1 MGLARSRS
9 LAIVVVEGEPGI
21 GKSRLLREATLS
33 LATAEDALM
42 IGHGVDLAGG
52 ELPFG
57 VVADA
62 LRDLIRREGV
72 PAVRAASPDS
82 CEILGSLVPGLA
94 KAAGEP
100 IRVEIFDAFV
110 TLVATMARDRLVWLV
125 AEDLHWADTSSR
137 DLLAYLVRV
146 VGPARLMVT
155 VTLRRRDG
163 VADRAVSRFV
173 NELARQSGVYRIE
186 LKRLSRDEVG
196 DQILDMLHQ
205 PADRALVDRAVALA
219 QGIPFLTEELVL
231 AGLQASGPVPSS
243 VFDLMLDRVGELSVA
258 AATVVRASSV
268 GGGHLWHRL
277 LAKVCELPDAVMT
290 DACAEAVAAQV
301 LEVDETGVAY
311 RFRHALLR
319 EAVLAALLPADRVH
333 WHQRWACELEADESS
348 PDRDFG
354 RLAAAHHWERTGDAA
369 RAFRTTLE
377 AVEIARSVGAS
388 SELAALMQRLL
399 RLWSQVPDAA
409 TLAGDSPDQILDET
423 IDALIQADEW
433 LTGLAVIDDE
443 LAKPFAEEDLS
454 RRAALRV
461 RRRWFL
467 QQLGRDDDE
476 TQAELASLLA
486 QLIGAP
492 ASPLLVE
499 ALIRLGFDLVAE
511 SPASASRAHARAVEV
526 ASSLGRPRK
535 LLWAKSATAL
545 HLSLVGH
552 VEDAISMNLEMLPS
566 VRAQF
571 PAEASLLEADCAWW
585 LCCLGKYEEAQEMGL
600 RAVNGIA
607 RPEQARRI
615 WGVAMAHL
623 CAALIARGRWD
634 EAARRVD
641 RARSV
646 GVTGTRGAVLDVLAG
661 ILACYRGDLSA
672 AQQAARA
679 AQSRL
684 PDREGQVWP
693 AIRSWVRWLH
703 AEIGAARDDSDEV
716 RDQVSPLWEIPGLE
730 IASDIM
736 WRPLLVAAR
745 LEADLARHTLGR
757 RGGVRPSAPSPAG
770 EQHIGRMRKVAAR
783 LHQSGDLGV
792 SWMAHFDAECGRFAG
807 EMDPAPWMRVADLWG
822 RVGQVHDQ
830 AWALLR
836 VGECHVGA
844 GNKRAAA
851 GVLRQAGLI
860 AEELGARPLDA
871 AITDL
876 VRQARLDIEADEENQ
891 GRRAQVLALTGREI
905 EVLTLVAS
913 GRSNAEIAQELFISP
928 KTASVHVTH
937 ILAKLSVRS
946 RTEAAATAHRL
957 RLL

>member
-1 MGLARSRS
+1 MERPRTE
-9 LAIVVVEGEPGI
+9 V
-21 GKSRLLREATLS
+21 
-33 LATAEDALM
+33 
-42 IGHGVDLAGG
+42 
-52 ELPFG
+52 
-57 VVADA
+57 
-62 LRDLIRREGV
+62 
-72 PAVRAASPDS
+72 
-82 CEILGSLVPGLA
+82 
-94 KAAGEP
+94 
-100 IRVEIFDAFV
+100 FDAFV
-110 TLVATMARDRLVWLV
+110 NLVAAIGTDRLVWLV

-146 VGPARLMVT
+146 VGPAQLLVT
-155 VTLRRRDG
+155 VTLRSRDG

-173 NELARQSGVYRIE
+173 NELARHSGVQRIE
-186 LKRLSRDEVG
+186 LGRLSRDEVG
-196 DQILDMLHQ
+196 DQILDLLKQ
-205 PADRALVDRAVALA
+205 PVDRALVDRAVALA
-219 QGIPFLTEELVL
+219 QGVPFLTEELVL
-231 AGLQASGPVPSS
+231 GGLQASGPVPNS
-243 VFDLMLDRVGELSVA
+243 VFDLMLDRVDELSGSA
-258 AATVVRASSV
+258 STVVRASSV
-268 GGGHLWHRL
+268 AGGHLWHQL
-277 LAKVCELPDAVMT
+277 LAKVCELPDAEMIG
-290 DACAEAVAAQV
+290 ACAEAVASQV

-319 EAVLAALLPADRVH
+319 EAVLAALLPADRLH
-333 WHQRWACELEADESS
+333 WHQRWASELEADTSS

-354 RLAAAHHWERTGDAA
+354 RIAAAHHWERTGDAA
-369 RAFRTTLE
+369 RAFRATLE

-409 TLAGDSPDQILDET
+409 TLADNSPDQILDET

-433 LTGLAVIDDE
+433 LSGLAVIDDE
-443 LAKPFAEEDLS
+443 LAKPVAEEDTI
-454 RRAALRV
+454 RRTALRV
-461 RRRWFL
+461 RRRWFV

-476 TQAELASLLA
+476 TQSELPALLA
-486 QLIGAP
+486 QLIDAP

-511 SPASASRAHARAVEV
+511 SPESAARAHARSVEV
-526 ASSLGRPRK
+526 AKSLGRPRK
-535 LLWAKSATAL
+535 LLWAQSALAL
-545 HLSLVGH
+545 HLFLVGH
-552 VEDAISMNLEMLPS
+552 VEDAISMNLELLPS
-566 VRAQF
+566 VRAQV
-571 PAEASLLEADCAWW
+571 PSEASHLEADCAWW
-585 LCCLGKYEEAQEMGL
+585 LCCLGRYQEAQEVGL

-607 RPEQARRI
+607 RPEHARRT

-634 EAARRVD
+634 QAARRLD
-641 RARSV
+641 QARSL
-646 GVTGTRGAVLDVLAG
+646 GVTGTRGAVLDALAG
-661 ILACYRGDLSA
+661 ILACYRGDLST
-672 AQQAARA
+672 AQQAAQA

-693 AIRSWVRWLH
+693 AIRGWVRWLH
-703 AEIGAARDDSDEV
+703 AEIGAARDDTDEV

-745 LEADLARHTLGR
+745 LEADLACRTLGR
-757 RGGVRPSAPSPAG
+757 RGGGRPSSRSVAG
-770 EQHIGRMRKVAAR
+770 EQHIKRMRKVAAR

-792 SWMAHFDAECGRFAG
+792 SWMAQFDAECGRFAG
-807 EMDPAPWMRVADLWG
+807 EMDPDPWMRAADLWG

-830 AWALLR
+830 GWALLR
-836 VGECHVGA
+836 LGECHVAA

-851 GVLRQAGLI
+851 DVLRQAGLI

-876 VRQARLDIEADEENQ
+876 VRQGRIYIEADEGNQ
-891 GRRAQVLALTGREI
+891 GRLTQVLALTGREI

-937 ILAKLSVRS
+937 ILAKLGVRS